1 MLLLGG
7 RAYSTALTPS
17 HRSPP
22 CHSPRPTL
30 LPHLRSRPHRRSVSA
45 RMDPADQ
52 SPEEVYSVWALP
64 PAPVRDR
71 LRRIMEGLRAAHG
84 GPAFEPHATVVG
96 DFRSRRSAAIEVLRA
111 AGAGVQPYT
120 ARVTGVARGTFFYQC
135 VYLLL
140 EPTPEVVAASDHC
153 CGHFGYQR
161 KTPYM
166 PHVSLLYG
174 DLTDEEKEEAR
185 KKVEELDKDICGL
198 EFEISELALYRTDT
212 ADKSLESWELVEVC
226 HLEKK

>member
-7 RAYSTALTPS
+7 RAYSTALAPS

-22 CHSPRPTL
+22 CHLPRPTP
-30 LPHLRSRPHRRSVSA
+30 LPHLRSRPRRRSISA

-64 PAPVRDR
+64 PAPARDR

-96 DFRSRRSAAIEVLRA
+96 DFRGRRSAAVEVLRA
-111 AGAGVQPYT
+111 AAAGVQPYT
-120 ARVTGVARGTFFYQC
+120 ARVTGVGRGTFFYQC
-135 VYLLL
+135 VYLIL
-140 EPTPEVVAASDHC
+140 EPTPEVLAASDHC

-185 KKVEELDKDICGL
+185 KKVEELDRDICRL

>member
-1 MLLLGG
+1 
-7 RAYSTALTPS
+7 
-17 HRSPP
+17 
-22 CHSPRPTL
+22 
-30 LPHLRSRPHRRSVSA
+30 
-45 RMDPADQ
+45 MDPADQ

-96 DFRSRRSAAIEVLRA
+96 DFRSRRSAAIEVLRTA
-111 AGAGVQPYT
+111 AAGVQPYT
-120 ARVTGVARGTFFYQC
+120 ARVTGVARGSFFYQC

-153 CGHFGYQR
+153 CGHFGYKR

-185 KKVEELDKDICGL
+185 KKVDELDKDICGL

-212 ADKSLESWELVEVC
+212 TDKSLESWELVEVC

>member
-1 MLLLGG
+1 MLL
-7 RAYSTALTPS
+7 REAYIRLST
-17 HRSPP
+17 
-22 CHSPRPTL
+22 HSPFRRHPPSPT
-30 LPHLRSRPHRRSVSA
+30 PRTRIQLRLRPHRSSSA
-45 RMDPADQ
+45 MDPADQ

-64 PAPVRDR
+64 PEPVRGR
-71 LRRIMEGLRAAHG
+71 LRSIMEGLRAAHG

-96 DFRSRRSAAIEVLRA
+96 AIRLRRSQAIEMLRA
-111 AGAGVQPYT
+111 AGAGVSPYT
-120 ARVTGVARGTFFYQC
+120 ARVTGVARGDFFYQC

-140 EPTPEVVAASDHC
+140 EPTPEVVGASDHC
-153 CGHFGYQR
+153 SGHFGYQR
-161 KTPYM
+161 PTPYM

-198 EFEISELALYRTDT
+198 QFEISELALYRTDT
-212 ADKSLESWELVEVC
+212 EDKSLDSWELVEVC

>member
-1 MLLLGG
+1 
-7 RAYSTALTPS
+7 
-17 HRSPP
+17 
-22 CHSPRPTL
+22 
-30 LPHLRSRPHRRSVSA
+30 
-45 RMDPADQ
+45 MDPTDQ

-71 LRRIMEGLRAAHG
+71 LRHIMEGLRAAHD
-84 GPAFEPHATVVG
+84 GPAFEPHAMVVG
-96 DFRSRRSAAIEVLRA
+96 DLRSRRSTSIEVLHTA
-111 AGAGVQPYT
+111 AAGVQPYT
-120 ARVTGVARGTFFYQC
+120 ARVTGVSRGSFFYQC

-153 CGHFGYQR
+153 CGHFGYKR

-212 ADKSLESWELVEVC
+212 TDKSLESWELVEVC